1 MRPSLYRIVK
11 LRVLMWMIRKLDDR
25 AERLTASALANASRD
40 LPHRFFREAVGF

>member
-25 AERLTASALANASRD
+25 AERLTASAHVRWRRHLTA
-40 LPHRFFREAVGF
+40 